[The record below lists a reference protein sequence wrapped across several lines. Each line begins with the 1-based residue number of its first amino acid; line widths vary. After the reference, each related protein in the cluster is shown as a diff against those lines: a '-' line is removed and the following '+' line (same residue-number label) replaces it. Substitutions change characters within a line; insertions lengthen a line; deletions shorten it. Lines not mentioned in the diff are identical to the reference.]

1 MSILKLFRE
10 ILGVPHNPASLIQL
24 RPELLTAVEEIASQ
38 NGRTIGEVAN
48 ELISNALYEHQLAED
63 NLQTWE
69 QLTQREREITALI
82 WLGLTN
88 PQIAER
94 LSISENTVKTHIRN
108 ILAKFKTNG
117 KEALR
122 EKLSGLDLS
131 DWTDLG
137 ADEPTSPTTTESPD
151 KATL

>member
-1 MSILKLFRE
+1 MSIPKLFRE
-10 ILGVPHNPASLIQL
+10 ILGVSQNPASLVQL
-24 RPELLTAVEEIASQ
+24 RPELLKAVEAIAAQ

-48 ELISNALYEHQLAED
+48 ELIGHALYEHRLAES

-88 PQIAER
+88 PQIAGR
-94 LSISENTVKTHIRN
+94 LSISQNTVKTHIRN
-108 ILAKFKTNG
+108 ILVKFHANG

-122 EKLSGLDLS
+122 EKLYGLDLS
-131 DWTDLG
+131 EWTDLG
-137 ADEPTSPTTTESPD
+137 VAEPIPPTTTDSPD

>member
-1 MSILKLFRE
+1 MPIHKLFRE
-10 ILGVPHNPASLIQL
+10 ILGVSQNPATLVQL
-24 RPELLTAVEEIASQ
+24 RPELLTAVEEIATQS
-38 NGRTIGEVAN
+38 NRTLGEVAN
-48 ELISNALYEHQLAED
+48 ELIRHALYEHQLAEG

-69 QLTQREREITALI
+69 KLTQRERETTALI

-94 LSISENTVKTHIRN
+94 LSISQNTVKTHIRN
-108 ILAKFKTNG
+108 ILAKFHANG

-137 ADEPTSPTTTESPD
+137 AAEPTPPTTTESPD